1 MRPDPS
7 TGSGTRAAGTFTP
20 APGAAPLLTMV
31 RAQAAMETRLLLRN
45 GEQVL
50 LAVVIP
56 LLVLVG
62 GIVAASRWDLISTAR
77 PVDLLTPGVLALAV
91 MSTSFTSLAIATGF
105 ERRYGVL
112 KRLGASPLPRSGLLA
127 GKVGALLVV
136 EALQVVVIGL
146 AALALGWDPALAP
159 GALAGAVVTVLAG
172 TAAFAA
178 LGLLMAGALRAEA
191 TLAGANLVYL
201 LLMAG
206 GAVVLPLDS
215 YGGAGDLLALLPSGA
230 LGEGLRDALVDGAFP
245 GTQLLVLAAWAALGT
260 AATARTFSWE

>member
-1 MRPDPS
+1 VS
-7 TGSGTRAAGTFTP
+7 GTFTP
-20 APGAAPLLTMV
+20 APGAAPLTVMV

-50 LAVVIP
+50 LAVIIP

-62 GIVAASRWDLISTAR
+62 GIVAAGRFDLIGTSR

-136 EALQVVVIGL
+136 EALQVVVIGGT
-146 AALALGWDPALAP
+146 ALLLGWDPVLSAASLS
-159 GALAGAVVTVLAG
+159 GALVTVLAG
-172 TAAFAA
+172 TAAFAS
-178 LGLLMAGALRAEA
+178 LGLLLAGALRAEA
-191 TLAGANLVYL
+191 TLAAANLVYL

-206 GAVVLPLDS
+206 GAVVLPLES
-215 YGGAGDLLALLPSGA
+215 YGGAGDLLALLPSAA
-230 LGEGLRDALVDGAFP
+230 LGEGLRTALLDGAFP
-245 GTQLLVLAAWAALGT
+245 AGQLLVLAAWAVLGT
-260 AATARTFSWE
+260 VATTRTFKWE